1 MKKTLCLA
9 FVLLLLAACGAKETP
24 PPESGSAPTPSGSS
38 APESGAAGES
48 LPDGIDPAVAAA
60 VEEAIRQYQG
70 GGCPPDSPELPEGFR
85 FPDKLDW
92 DSIQVEEA
100 ENGGCEVLVYSV
112 ATESPREGLFLNGPE
127 RAEFHWD
134 GSKLKTVSFQLDRS
148 EAVAPIAVDSD
159 EQVTAAVEEMI
170 AQYNAGT
177 VAATENIP
185 ALPEGFV
192 FAAGR
197 NWEELE
203 ITFNDV
209 TGSFQV
215 TIPSEDGK
223 QTATFVCYKFARQDA
238 NYNYTGETEC
248 HVSYVVF
255 H

>member
-1 MKKTLCLA
+1 MKKALCLA
-9 FVLLLLAACGAKETP
+9 LALLLLAACGAKEA
-24 PPESGSAPTPSGSS
+24 PPESSSTPESLSSS

-60 VEEAIRQYQG
+60 VEEAIRQYRG
-70 GGCPPDSPELPEGFR
+70 GGCPPDSPELPEGFL
-85 FPDKLDW
+85 FPEAPDW
-92 DSIQVEEA
+92 NSVQVEEA
-100 ENGGCEVLVYSV
+100 ENGGCEVLVYST

-127 RAEFHWD
+127 RAVFHWD

-148 EAVAPIAVDSD
+148 EQVAPIDVDSD
-159 EQVTAAVEEMI
+159 ELVTAAVEEMI
-170 AQYNAGT
+170 VRYNAGT
-177 VAATENIP
+177 VTATENIP
-185 ALPEGFV
+185 ALPEGFA
-192 FAAGR
+192 FPAEL

-223 QTATFVCYKFARQDA
+223 QTATFVCYKFAQQDA
-238 NYNYTGETEC
+238 DYNYTGETEC

-255 H
+255 Q